1 MNELSFS
8 LLLKKVRTDLNMSQ
22 KDLADKLNV
31 CFATVNRWE
40 NNQNKP
46 SKLARI
52 QFESFRKEMI
62 QKADQALEKEFEGW
76 DRLAD
81 EVLLDCEKGTSI

>member
-1 MNELSFS
+1 MEKEPDFS
-8 LLLKKVRTDLNMSQ
+8 QLLKKVRSDLNLSQ

-46 SKLARI
+46 SKLARAS
-52 QFESFRKEMI
+52 FESFHKQMI
-62 QKADQALEKEFEGW
+62 QLGEQALEKG
-76 DRLAD
+76 A
-81 EVLLDCEKGTSI
+81 I